1 MLLLKRFNTC
11 SEATELVKTR
21 LRCERDS
28 VLTKKHHPSCLFL
41 YKIKFSKEL
50 ESYIHPITYFYCY
63 KKVSLLSKLFKM
75 DVKNMEINLEKN
87 SQDDQWYRMS
97 VQQARRN
104 KGGQ

>member
-1 MLLLKRFNTC
+1 
-11 SEATELVKTR
+11 
-21 LRCERDS
+21 
-28 VLTKKHHPSCLFL
+28 
-41 YKIKFSKEL
+41 
-50 ESYIHPITYFYCY
+50 
-63 KKVSLLSKLFKM
+63 M